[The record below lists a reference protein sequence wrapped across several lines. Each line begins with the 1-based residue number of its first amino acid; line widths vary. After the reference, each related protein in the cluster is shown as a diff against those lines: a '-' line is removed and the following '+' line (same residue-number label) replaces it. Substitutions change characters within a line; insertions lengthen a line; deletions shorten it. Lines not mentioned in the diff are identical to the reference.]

1 MLATALSASWVMF
14 SRGIRFGGGL
24 RKRWDS
30 ITLFDAS
37 QNRSDF
43 VCEVNIYE
51 WSGYLDYEVVGE
63 YDRCV

>member
-1 MLATALSASWVMF
+1 MEEDCVS
-14 SRGIRFGGGL
+14 GGN
-24 RKRWDS
+24 S

-43 VCEVNIYE
+43 VYEVNIYE